1 MFCASHSWGIAPSEF
16 WAMTM
21 PEWLELATH
30 YAGQRTIAGTRITED
45 RLAELTEW
53 ADSIR
58 EKTK

>member
-1 MFCASHSWGIAPSEF
+1 
-16 WAMTM
+16 MTM